1 VAAAV
6 IGWRDRSFFE
16 GVAEAAPSTAGT
28 RDEIAVVDE
37 LAHSAQSLWDS
48 EVLARCRQGEERAW
62 SELYAAN
69 FDFVYRTAWRLGADA
84 SEVED
89 ICQDVFIVA
98 FRRLSSFVEGR
109 FTTWLYR
116 VVANVVSER
125 HRQRRFREGL
135 RWLFGR
141 EPAVAPPPLRPDRVF
156 DAREDKAVVDAVLR
170 RMAARKREVL
180 VLFEIE
186 GLPGDKVAELV
197 GCKLETV
204 WSRLHYARRDFERI
218 LRSMGHTP

>member
-1 VAAAV
+1 MIAWREQTFIEGGTAATQ
-6 IGWRDRSFFE
+6 
-16 GVAEAAPSTAGT
+16 STSGA
-28 RDEIAVVDE
+28 RDEIDVVE
-37 LAHSAQSLWDS
+37 QVAHSAQSHRDS
-48 EVLARCRQGEERAW
+48 DVLARCRQGEERAW
-62 SELYAAN
+62 SELYAAH

-89 ICQDVFIVA
+89 ICQEVFVVA
-98 FRRLSSFVEGR
+98 FRKLSSFVEGR

-116 VVANVVSER
+116 VVANIVADR

-135 RWLFGR
+135 RRLFGR
-141 EPAVAPPPLRPDRVF
+141 EPAVVLPPLRPDRAF
-156 DAREDKAVVDAVLR
+156 EAREDKAVVDAVLR
-170 RMAARKREVL
+170 RMGARKREVL

-186 GLPGDKVAELV
+186 GLPGEKVAELV

-218 LRSMGHTP
+218 LRKMGHTP

>member
-1 VAAAV
+1 V
-6 IGWRDRSFFE
+6 ISWRDRRFFE
-16 GVAEAAPSTAGT
+16 GVTGVAQSTARA
-28 RDEIAVVDE
+28 RDEIAVVDYV
-37 LAHSAQSLWDS
+37 AHSAQSPWDS

-62 SELYAAN
+62 SELYAAH

-89 ICQDVFIVA
+89 ICQEVFVVA
-98 FRRLSSFVEGR
+98 FRKLSSFVDGR

-116 VVANVVSER
+116 VVANVVADR

-135 RWLFGR
+135 RRLFGR
-141 EPAVAPPPLRPDRVF
+141 EPAVAPPPLRPDRAF
-156 DAREDKAVVDAVLR
+156 EAREDKAVVDAVLR
-170 RMAARKREVL
+170 RMGARKREVL

-186 GLPGDKVAELV
+186 GLPGEKVAELV

-218 LRSMGHTP
+218 LRKMGQTP

>member
-1 VAAAV
+1 MIA
-6 IGWRDRSFFE
+6 WRDRSFFE
-16 GVAEAAPSTAGT
+16 GVTDAAQSTAGS
-28 RDEIAVVDE
+28 RDQIDVVE
-37 LAHSAQSLWDS
+37 HVAHSAESPWDI

-62 SELYAAN
+62 SELYAAH

-89 ICQDVFIVA
+89 ICQEVFVVA
-98 FRRLSSFVEGR
+98 FRKLSSFHEGR

-116 VVANVVSER
+116 VVANVVADR

-135 RWLFGR
+135 RRLFGR
-141 EPAVAPPPLRPDRVF
+141 EPAVAPPPLRPDRAF
-156 DAREDKAVVDAVLR
+156 EAREDKAIVDAVLR
-170 RMAARKREVL
+170 RMGARKREVL

-186 GLPGDKVAELV
+186 GLPGDKIAELV

-218 LRSMGHTP
+218 LRKMGHTP